1 MSQDFHL
8 NCLRAEPPEPG
19 VGTLSFILRRPLALR
34 GPDPDRITV
43 MTEGQLL
50 YAEHV
55 DCVQTALAR
64 HLHGTCNQS
73 DLRFGIATLLGL
85 IDIAGEPD
93 LSGDV
98 ERAVSIY
105 SHAIALVRITYGW
118 SEVADVSGQ
127 GFFRDICLGGL
138 AYALASQED

>member
-19 VGTLSFILRRPLALR
+19 VGTLSFLLRRPLALR
-34 GPDPDRITV
+34 GPDPDQITV

-55 DCVQTALAR
+55 DCVQTALVR
-64 HLHGTCNQS
+64 HLHGTCDQS
-73 DLRFGIATLLGL
+73 GFRFGVATLLGL
-85 IDIAGEPD
+85 TDLAGELD

-98 ERAVSIY
+98 ERAVNIY
-105 SHAIALVRITYGW
+105 SHAIALVRITYGQ
-118 SEVADVSGQ
+118 SEAADVSDQ
-127 GFFRDICLGGL
+127 GFFRNVSLGGL
-138 AYALASQED
+138 PYALASQED